1 MSQLEH
7 MYGLYC
13 TTGSHYS
20 ELAARQAS
28 DAVLLILVSV
38 LTEQRLGHLGR
49 AGIERHS
56 LCVNCGHH
64 QSLGQ
69 INALD
74 LKKGTYHN

>member
-1 MSQLEH
+1 MGQLEH
-7 MYGLYC
+7 MYGMYC
-13 TTGSHYS
+13 TTASHYS

-28 DAVLLILVSV
+28 DPVSPNLVPI

-56 LCVNCGHH
+56 LYVSCGHH

-74 LKKGTYHN
+74 LEKGNYHS